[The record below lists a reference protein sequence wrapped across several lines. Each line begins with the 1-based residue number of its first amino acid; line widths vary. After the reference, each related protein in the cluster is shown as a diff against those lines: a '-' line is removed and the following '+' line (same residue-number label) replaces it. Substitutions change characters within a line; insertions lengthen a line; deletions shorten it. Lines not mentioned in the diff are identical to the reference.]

1 MLTRFLAILI
11 APWLPLFALIFP
23 MSTPHRVSALVAGT
37 LATVLA
43 AFAFS
48 DDRARFAA
56 AGVAAWV
63 ALTALIFPSSLLEEA
78 IALSW
83 GVPMFAW
90 LAGPLSAPPVVT
102 RTAAP
107 ARAPQARDDGRVPMA
122 A

>member
-1 MLTRFLAILI
+1 MLNRFLAILI
-11 APWLPLFALIFP
+11 APWLPLAALVFP
-23 MSTPHRVSALVAGT
+23 MSTPHHVSALVAGT

-56 AGVAAWV
+56 AGVAGWV
-63 ALTALIFPSSLLEEA
+63 ALTALIFPSSLLEET

-83 GVPMFAW
+83 GVSMFAW
-90 LAGPLSAPPVVT
+90 LAGPLSAPPVVIRT
-102 RTAAP
+102 RAAARP
-107 ARAPQARDDGRVPMA
+107 AQVRDDEHFPMA

>member
-1 MLTRFLAILI
+1 MLNRFLAILI
-11 APWLPLFALIFP
+11 APWLPLAAFIFP
-23 MSTPHRVSALVAGT
+23 MSTPHHVSALVAGT

-56 AGVAAWV
+56 AGVAGWV

-83 GVPMFAW
+83 GVSMFAW
-90 LAGPLSAPPVVT
+90 LAGPLSAQPLVI
-102 RTAAP
+102 RTPAAP
-107 ARAPQARDDGRVPMA
+107 APRARGDEHLPMA